1 MIDPMA
7 FLFFLSGTLG
17 VIARGGKIMIYRKVQ
32 QLDSVHAGYIAGLI
46 DGEGTVTLS
55 RRNRNKS
62 RGLVVSIS
70 NTERAILEYVRN
82 LIGAGKI
89 TNKSVTSTRHTPSY
103 AFNIANRQALE
114 LLAQITPFLQSHKAG
129 RAALILQDYI
139 RLTPRNGRYTAE
151 QVQERD
157 NFIKKFFSLRSSE
170 ARSKV
175 AADAL

>member
-1 MIDPMA
+1 
-7 FLFFLSGTLG
+7 
-17 VIARGGKIMIYRKVQ
+17 MIYRKVQ
-32 QLDSVHAGYIAGLI
+32 QLDLVHAGYIAGLI
-46 DGEGTVTLS
+46 DGEGTVTLC

-89 TNKSVTSTRHTPSY
+89 TNKRVTSTRHTPSY

-114 LLAQITPFLQSHKAG
+114 LLAQITPFLQSHKSG

-139 RLTPRNGRYTAE
+139 RLTPRNGRYTSE
-151 QVQERD
+151 QVQDRE
-157 NFIKKFFSLRSSE
+157 NFIKRFFSIRSSE
-170 ARSKV
+170 ARGKV
-175 AADAL
+175 GQDAL

>member
-1 MIDPMA
+1 
-7 FLFFLSGTLG
+7 
-17 VIARGGKIMIYRKVQ
+17 MIYRKVQ

-46 DGEGTVTLS
+46 DGQGTVTLC
-55 RRNRNKS
+55 RRNRSKN

-89 TNKSVTSTRHTPSY
+89 TNKRITSIRHTPSY

-151 QVQERD
+151 QVQDRK
-157 NFIKKFFSLRSSE
+157 NFIKKFFSIRSSE
-170 ARSKV
+170 ARKI
-175 AADAL
+175 AADAF